1 MSPTKKHFFSA
12 SILFLI
18 FMFATITVTR
28 AATPHRPPL
37 SEREQIKSTIEAYF
51 ESRYKGQQLLEAQD
65 FSFLVADDS
74 DAKQWAQQ

>member
-1 MSPTKKHFFSA
+1 
-12 SILFLI
+12 
-18 FMFATITVTR
+18 MFATITVTK
-28 AATPHRPPL
+28 AATPHRPPPL